1 MAQERPDLEEAKN
14 QLILQNAAMKKELK
28 EIEDEILQR
37 LSDSQGN
44 PVDDV
49 DLIHALEASNI
60 KSTEIKAKVA
70 AAEITEKEID
80 EIRMKYIPV
89 AVLSQ
94 ILFFCVSDLS
104 NVDPMY
110 QYSLDWYVNIFVNAI
125 ENAERS
131 DVIEDRIENINNYM
145 TFSAGVSIIYLVF
158 LHKKSLFKLFLDLTS
173 LDKSDVNTVWRW
185 GTNVP
190 PAGM

>member
-185 GTNVP
+185 GTNAP